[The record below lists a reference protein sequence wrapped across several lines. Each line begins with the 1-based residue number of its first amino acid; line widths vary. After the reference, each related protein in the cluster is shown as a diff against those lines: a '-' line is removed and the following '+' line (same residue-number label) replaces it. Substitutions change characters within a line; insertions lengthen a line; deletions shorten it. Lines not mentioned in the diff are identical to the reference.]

1 MKNGMLKKWISVALA
16 FVLLL
21 SGLVT
26 GLVPAENLLAVSYA
40 DKAAKGQSQAVQEPI
55 IEPQAIADYLFEHG
69 KLPDNFITKAEAR
82 KLGWDNTRNDVS
94 DVAPGMSIGGDKFG
108 NYEKLLPT
116 KKGRQYYE
124 ADCYYVKGNRNA
136 HRIVYSNDGLV
147 FYTNDHYQTFVEM
160 KPSLKEDARQEP
172 IIEPQAIADYLFE
185 HGELPDNFITKAE
198 ARKLGW
204 DSSRNYLSDVAPGM
218 SIGGDKFGNYE
229 KLLPTKKGRQ
239 YYEADCYYVKG
250 KRNAHRIVYSND
262 GLVFYTGDHY
272 ETFKEMKPSKK

>member
-26 GLVPAENLLAVSYA
+26 GLVPAENLLAGSYA

-124 ADCYYVKGNRNA
+124 ADCYYVKG
-136 HRIVYSNDGLV
+136 
-147 FYTNDHYQTFVEM
+147 
-160 KPSLKEDARQEP
+160 
-172 IIEPQAIADYLFE
+172 
-185 HGELPDNFITKAE
+185 
-198 ARKLGW
+198 
-204 DSSRNYLSDVAPGM
+204 
-218 SIGGDKFGNYE
+218 
-229 KLLPTKKGRQ
+229 
-239 YYEADCYYVKG
+239 